1 MKYTVTKEPM
11 AMLEIELARDEQITA
26 EAGSMVYMKGDIEI
40 KTRTQK
46 GGFFKKLS
54 ISALGQETFFVND
67 YIAHGDTCILGLTGP
82 QLGDIWRMVA
92 NPGTGFMI
100 QSGSYI
106 CSTPDIQLDTE
117 WQGFKKGLFGTG
129 LFMIKVSGVGDV
141 FLNAYGGIIQK
152 ELLAG
157 EKIIIDNYHLVAFSE
172 NMSYRVTKFGGLKTT
187 ILGGEGLVT
196 EITGPGTA
204 YFQTKNLR
212 QLALALSRYLPKSSS
227 SSVSFG
233 S

>member
-1 MKYTVTKEPM
+1 
-11 AMLEIELARDEQITA
+11 MLDIELARDEQVTA

-141 FLNAYGGIIQK
+141 FLNAYGGVVQK

-157 EKIIIDNYHLVAFSE
+157 EKIIIE
-172 NMSYRVTKFGGLKTT
+172 QKLKTFKT
-187 ILGGEGLVT
+187 FMQRR
-196 EITGPGTA
+196 A
-204 YFQTKNLR
+204 NKFYNQ
-212 QLALALSRYLPKSSS
+212 Y
-227 SSVSFG
+227 
-233 S
+233 